1 MFEATIISGLSVSGR
16 SDVLAALLL
25 YRVIYTI
32 APFIAAVLGLSL
44 MAGMARRRE
53 LTGGAQMIW
62 RAFQPLVPPIAAGV
76 VLLAGVLLLLSGSLP
91 AEQSRLAVIAFNS
104 LMTGKASRKQLEPA
118 PDAVRRLI
126 TTSEDSEANIALTG
140 DKSFLVSDDESAF
153 IAYADTGRSLIAKG
167 DPTGDAKIVNKLVWQ
182 LRETADRQG
191 KRCAFYAVSLKYI
204 PVFLDLGLS
213 ILKIGEV
220 ARVDLSAFTLD
231 GSNRKTLRQAR
242 SRSARDGV
250 PGSRWMRC
258 LRNSCYGVQPKAITG
273 SRWVLRPFRA

>member
-1 MFEATIISGLSVSGR
+1 MPHGLRNIRIVRRLVSDWHCCPYFITIYFGAVALGILSHSPGGLGVFEVTIISGSGVSGR

-32 APFIAAVLGLSL
+32 VPFIAAVLGLSL

-53 LTGGAQMIW
+53 LTGGAQTIW

-91 AEQSRLAVIAFNS
+91 AEQSRLGVIAFNY
-104 LMTGKASRKQLEPA
+104 LMTGKASRKLLEPV

-126 TTSEDSEANIALTG
+126 TASEDTEANIALTG

-167 DPTGDAKIVNKLVWQ
+167 DPTGDAKIVNKLV
-182 LRETADRQG
+182 
-191 KRCAFYAVSLKYI
+191 
-204 PVFLDLGLS
+204 
-213 ILKIGEV
+213 
-220 ARVDLSAFTLD
+220 
-231 GSNRKTLRQAR
+231 
-242 SRSARDGV
+242 
-250 PGSRWMRC
+250 
-258 LRNSCYGVQPKAITG
+258 
-273 SRWVLRPFRA
+273 

>member
-1 MFEATIISGLSVSGR
+1 VFEATIISGLGVSGR

-53 LTGGAQMIW
+53 LTGGAQTIW

-76 VLLAGVLLLLSGSLP
+76 VLLAGVLLLLSRSLP

-118 PDAVRRLI
+118 PDAVRRLV
-126 TTSEDSEANIALTG
+126 TTSEDSESNIALTG

-153 IAYADTGRSLIAKG
+153 IAYADTGKSLIAKG
-167 DPTGDAKIVNKLVWQ
+167 DPTGDAKIAKKLVWQ
-182 LRETADRQG
+182 LRETADRQR

-231 GSNRKTLRQAR
+231 GSNRKTLRQGR

-258 LRNSCYGVQPKAITG
+258 LRNSCYGAQPKAITG